1 MVLTIYVDFPYVDQI
16 WQPDDDHANKLFSL
30 FIGTIVQD
38 GKKMLQSTTRMGIRY
53 LISTRMEII
62 QVLVI

>member
-1 MVLTIYVDFPYVDQI
+1 MALNICVDFPYVDQI

-38 GKKMLQSTTRMGIRY
+38 GKKKKIPNQL
-53 LISTRMEII
+53 
-62 QVLVI
+62 